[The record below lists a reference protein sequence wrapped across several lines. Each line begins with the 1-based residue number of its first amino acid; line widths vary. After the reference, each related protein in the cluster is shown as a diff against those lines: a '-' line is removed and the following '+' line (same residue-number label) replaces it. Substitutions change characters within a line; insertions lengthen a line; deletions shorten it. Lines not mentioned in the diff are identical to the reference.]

1 MTDQERRREIAPG
14 DRVWLML
21 RNGRVRERRFEGTVL
36 AVDDIAGI
44 PGVRIALDVPCNG
57 VTDCYA
63 THDETHAVESV
74 RCGECGGELE
84 PYTPE
89 DRPHIFWRCV
99 ECATAHGVRPD
110 ELPENTDA

>member
-1 MTDQERRREIAPG
+1 MNTEPRTWNPG
-14 DRVWLML
+14 DSLIL
-21 RNGRVRERRFEGTVL
+21 PPADNDNG
-36 AVDDIAGI
+36 DHQ
-44 PGVRIALDVPCNG
+44 LD
-57 VTDCYA
+57 
-63 THDETHAVESV
+63 
-74 RCGECGGELE
+74 